1 MVLKAVAIKIVYTFI
16 QCIHISCFFLIK
28 NHKHG
33 TKINVLGAYHK
44 EYMKEKKNPNAPEC
58 SFQGKSYAS
67 VLSRVVIMLPAEP
80 IAPSFSITTLN
91 HIP

>member
-44 EYMKEKKNPNAPEC
+44 EYMKEKKKTQMLQNAAFKAKVMPL
-58 SFQGKSYAS
+58 FS
-67 VLSRVVIMLPAEP
+67 VGL
-80 IAPSFSITTLN
+80 
-91 HIP
+91 